1 MKTTLILAFL
11 CLMYGCKKNSVS
23 EKVSNPGI
31 DSTKTIIINSIQT
44 IIDDMVLCGEAQPHG
59 VPLSYDW
66 AKCPRLGYGNN
77 PKHMRA
83 VLPWGQLYT
92 TTKGDNTANTRVQIR
107 NLYIYYL
114 SKTTDQWTFWT
125 GSNSVTG
132 AYYAEDF
139 NNNNSIPA
147 INIRTEPAGGVSV
160 KLVPNYNYHFWSE
173 YGRKTID
180 PTDIKG
186 VWSCCEA
193 RLVIDDPSKPD
204 DRSKAEFILSTGAD
218 YWLDL
223 TATWVSTWYNNG
235 DIGIGRFK
243 YVTSDWKAFNMH
255 TLSAQELQANN
266 PPFK

>member
-1 MKTTLILAFL
+1 MKRILLFALIYLMVACEKNPAPTKEDTTI
-11 CLMYGCKKNSVS
+11 
-23 EKVSNPGI
+23 
-31 DSTKTIIINSIQT
+31 TNSIQT
-44 IIDDMVLCGEAQPHG
+44 IIDDMSLCGEAQPHG
-59 VPLSYDW
+59 VPSSYDW
-66 AKCPRLGYGNN
+66 AKCPRLNHGND

-92 TTKGDNTANTRVQIR
+92 STKGDNTTNTRVQIR

-114 SKTTDQWTFWT
+114 SKATNKWTIWT
-125 GSNSVTG
+125 GSPSVTG

-147 INIRTEPAGGVSV
+147 VDIRKENSGGVSV
-160 KLVPNYNYHFWSE
+160 KLVSNYNYHFWSE
-173 YGRKTID
+173 NGRRTID

-186 VWSCCEA
+186 VWAYCEA
-193 RLVIDDPSKPD
+193 RLVMDDLSKPD
-204 DRSKAEFILSTGAD
+204 DRSQAEFILSTGSD

-223 TATWVSTWYNNG
+223 TATWVSSWYNNG

-243 YVTSDWKAFNMH
+243 YVTSDWKSFNMH
-255 TLSAQELQANN
+255 TLTAQELQTNT